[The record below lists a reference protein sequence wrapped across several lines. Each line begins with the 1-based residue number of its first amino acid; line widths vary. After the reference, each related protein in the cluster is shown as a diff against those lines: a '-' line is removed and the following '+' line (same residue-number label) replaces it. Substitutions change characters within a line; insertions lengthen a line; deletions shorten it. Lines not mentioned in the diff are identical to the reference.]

1 MPILVVIL
9 TISGVFYVI
18 KILIVVIDETW
29 GTSVSN
35 VLFKIFSDILIN
47 IIVVITKNYCLFF
60 ESLGLLCFIFFNFAL
75 LQIHLRL
82 IFIIIMIIIIIIF
95 FIFFI
100 ESITIPVIA
109 DRLIL
114 FQKVFILNFEGLYL
128 IFLYLLQ
135 YSLIWGSMTT
145 CKNQYFFKIHIMYP
159 DCLFGAIKLHFSIST
174 SPNQAIFRHF
184 FVWCSAISPLLYP
197 LIFNR

>member
-47 IIVVITKNYCLFF
+47 IVVVITKNYCLFF
-60 ESLGLLCFIFFNFAL
+60 ESLGLLCFIFFNFGL

-82 IFIIIMIIIIIIF
+82 IFIIIMIIIIIIIF

-135 YSLIWGSMTT
+135 YSLI
-145 CKNQYFFKIHIMYP
+145 
-159 DCLFGAIKLHFSIST
+159 
-174 SPNQAIFRHF
+174 
-184 FVWCSAISPLLYP
+184 
-197 LIFNR
+197 

>member
-47 IIVVITKNYCLFF
+47 IVVVITKNYCLFF
-60 ESLGLLCFIFFNFAL
+60 ESLGLLCFIFFNFGL

-82 IFIIIMIIIIIIF
+82 IFIIIMIIIIIIIIF

-135 YSLIWGSMTT
+135 YSLI
-145 CKNQYFFKIHIMYP
+145 
-159 DCLFGAIKLHFSIST
+159 
-174 SPNQAIFRHF
+174 
-184 FVWCSAISPLLYP
+184 
-197 LIFNR
+197 

>member
-47 IIVVITKNYCLFF
+47 IVVVITKNYCLFF
-60 ESLGLLCFIFFNFAL
+60 ESLGLLCFIFFNFSL

-82 IFIIIMIIIIIIF
+82 IFIIIMIIIIIIIIF

-135 YSLIWGSMTT
+135 YSLI
-145 CKNQYFFKIHIMYP
+145 
-159 DCLFGAIKLHFSIST
+159 
-174 SPNQAIFRHF
+174 
-184 FVWCSAISPLLYP
+184 
-197 LIFNR
+197 

>member
-18 KILIVVIDETW
+18 KILIVVIDETC

-47 IIVVITKNYCLFF
+47 IVVVITKNYCLFF

-82 IFIIIMIIIIIIF
+82 IFIIIMIIIIIIIIF

-135 YSLIWGSMTT
+135 YSLI
-145 CKNQYFFKIHIMYP
+145 
-159 DCLFGAIKLHFSIST
+159 
-174 SPNQAIFRHF
+174 
-184 FVWCSAISPLLYP
+184 
-197 LIFNR
+197 

>member
-47 IIVVITKNYCLFF
+47 IVVVITKNYCLFF

-82 IFIIIMIIIIIIF
+82 IFIIIIIIIF

-135 YSLIWGSMTT
+135 YSLI
-145 CKNQYFFKIHIMYP
+145 
-159 DCLFGAIKLHFSIST
+159 
-174 SPNQAIFRHF
+174 
-184 FVWCSAISPLLYP
+184 
-197 LIFNR
+197 

>member
-18 KILIVVIDETW
+18 KILIVVIDETL
-29 GTSVSN
+29 GTSMSN

-100 ESITIPVIA
+100 ESIPVIA

-135 YSLIWGSMTT
+135 YSLI
-145 CKNQYFFKIHIMYP
+145 
-159 DCLFGAIKLHFSIST
+159 
-174 SPNQAIFRHF
+174 
-184 FVWCSAISPLLYP
+184 
-197 LIFNR
+197 

>member
-18 KILIVVIDETW
+18 KILIVVIDETL

-82 IFIIIMIIIIIIF
+82 IFIIIIIIIF

-135 YSLIWGSMTT
+135 YSLI
-145 CKNQYFFKIHIMYP
+145 
-159 DCLFGAIKLHFSIST
+159 
-174 SPNQAIFRHF
+174 
-184 FVWCSAISPLLYP
+184 
-197 LIFNR
+197 

>member
-47 IIVVITKNYCLFF
+47 IVVVITKNYCLFF

-82 IFIIIMIIIIIIF
+82 IFIIIMIIIIIIIIIF

-135 YSLIWGSMTT
+135 YSLI
-145 CKNQYFFKIHIMYP
+145 
-159 DCLFGAIKLHFSIST
+159 
-174 SPNQAIFRHF
+174 
-184 FVWCSAISPLLYP
+184 
-197 LIFNR
+197 